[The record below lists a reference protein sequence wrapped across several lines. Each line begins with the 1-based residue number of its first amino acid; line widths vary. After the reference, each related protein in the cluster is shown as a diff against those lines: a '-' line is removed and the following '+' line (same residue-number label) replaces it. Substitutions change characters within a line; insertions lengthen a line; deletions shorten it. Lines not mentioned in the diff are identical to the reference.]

1 MKKQTPRKWSE
12 EDRQTVLSTIAR
24 LTPEQQAQFPEEVRP
39 GERSFTIEEKWLLDE
54 FFGLL
59 PRVLTKEEVRRLN
72 LV

>member
-24 LTPEQQAQFPEEVRP
+24 LTPEQQAQFPEEVRR